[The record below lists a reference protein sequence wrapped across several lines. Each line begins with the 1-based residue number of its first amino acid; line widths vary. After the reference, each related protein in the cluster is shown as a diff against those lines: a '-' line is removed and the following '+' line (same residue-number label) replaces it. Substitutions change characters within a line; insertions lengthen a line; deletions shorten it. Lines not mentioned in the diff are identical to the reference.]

1 MKKKTIDMVC
11 RKKLN
16 EWLETL
22 PTGLAKRV
30 KPEVIL
36 TGGSIASMLLGED
49 VNDYD
54 VYIASRDVCAEL
66 ARHYAGDRW
75 QVFTSDDKTEH
86 VQVDEK
92 NDFIPFEVASDQVYN
107 YIKSTGFKKIEQE
120 PDKKYQVAYVTSNAI
135 TLTDQI
141 QIVTRFTGCA
151 EEIHK
156 NYDFVH
162 ATNYFTFESGVVT
175 NLPAMESLLAR
186 ELVYMGS
193 RYPLCSI
200 IRTRKFIKRHW
211 SINAAQYLKMALQ
224 LNDLDL
230 KNPVILKEQLI
241 GVDSAYFT
249 WFLDAYE
256 RDLKDDSKSID
267 TQYLCDL
274 VDHIFNKYIE
284 GMEE

>member
-1 MKKKTIDMVC
+1 MKKKTIDRVC

-22 PTGLAKRV
+22 PKELALKV
-30 KPEVIL
+30 KPNVIL

-54 VYIASRDVCAEL
+54 VYIADRSVCAEL

-75 QVFTSDDKTEH
+75 RVFVLGDDIKPDVEEGE
-86 VQVDEK
+86 DDFLPIDIA
-92 NDFIPFEVASDQVYN
+92 NDQIYNFISSSGYMKFDLKEN
-107 YIKSTGFKKIEQE
+107 E
-120 PDKKYQVAYVTSNAI
+120 KYQVAYVTSNAI
-135 TLTDQI
+135 TLTDSI
-141 QIVTRFTGCA
+141 QIVTRFTGVP

-162 ATNYFTFESGVVT
+162 ATNYFTFDSGVVT
-175 NLPAMESLLAR
+175 NLPALESLLSR

-200 IRTRKFIKRHW
+200 IRTRKFIKRRW

-224 LNDLDL
+224 LNDLNL
-230 KNPVILKEQLI
+230 KNPVVLKEQLI

-249 WFLDAYE
+249 WFLHAYE
-256 RDLKDDSKSID
+256 RELAGGENNMN
-267 TQYLCDL
+267 TQYLCAL
-274 VDHIFNKYIE
+274 VDRIFNKDIE